1 MRAFAAVPVAI
12 MVCLAAPAFADAGT
26 HVKAAKRAERRREWR
41 RALQEWKAAY
51 AAELNAEYLIGIGD
65 AQAKL
70 GNKAEAKKSYEAYLA
85 DPLAL
90 PRNVQ
95 KVQAKLAR
103 LEAPSEGLA
112 LPGPGLTLPG
122 AAPPASAAR
131 TVEAPL
137 PLPGLDAPESAPPAA
152 SADRAALPPLP
163 LPGMPPAKKDQDKIA
178 SVAPPLPLPLPGVIA
193 RSDPAAK
200 KEGAAALASK
210 EPGKTP
216 AKPIAMVTPERPV
229 DKAPAAALEAMPMPR
244 ERSSSSGIQRTMA
257 YVTAGVAI
265 AALGGGALAY
275 TKASSAHDDLT
286 SKVHSGADAQRLL
299 ENERSNKTLSF
310 VGFAGGLVAAGIAT
324 ALFAF

>member
-12 MVCLAAPAFADAGT
+12 LVCMAAPAFADAGT
-26 HVKAAKRAERRREWR
+26 HVKAAKKAERRREWR

-70 GNKAEAKKSYEAYLA
+70 GNTAEAKKSYEAYLA

-95 KVQAKLAR
+95 KVKAKLAK
-103 LEAPSEGLA
+103 LETASGALA

-122 AAPPASAAR
+122 ASPPVAAAR
-131 TVEAPL
+131 KVEAPL
-137 PLPGLDAPESAPPAA
+137 PLPGLDAPEPAQAPAA
-152 SADRAALPPLP
+152 SADRSALPPLP
-163 LPGMPPAKKDQDKIA
+163 LPGTAPAKKDQDKIA
-178 SVAPPLPLPLPGVIA
+178 SAAPPLPLPLPGVIA
-193 RSDPAAK
+193 KPEPAAK
-200 KEGAAALASK
+200 A
-210 EPGKTP
+210 PV
-216 AKPIAMVTPERPV
+216 KPIAMVTPERPV
-229 DKAPAAALEAMPMPR
+229 DKAPAAALQAVPMPR
-244 ERSSSSGIQRTMA
+244 ERSSSSGVQRTMA